1 MKFFVFMLSWL
12 VIAGCAA
19 PLAEIHYRG
28 PLPASQIDPFEAAER
43 FAGALQKETDLK
55 IVDRSKRT
63 DSEKLDM
70 SASVHLQTPR
80 TSSVWV
86 IIIAYAEQ
94 REIDA
99 RVAGDIDSPVAKEL
113 AAACER
119 VHAAL
124 YPGTNFVQFQRNRG
138 LLGP

>member
-1 MKFFVFMLSWL
+1 MKFFVFMLSL
-12 VIAGCAA
+12 LIVAGCAA
-19 PLAEIHYRG
+19 PLAEINYRG
-28 PLPASQIDPFEAAER
+28 PLPASQKDSFEVAER
-43 FAGALQKETDLK
+43 FAGALEKETDLK

-63 DSEKLDM
+63 DTERSDM
-70 SASVHLQTPR
+70 SASVHLRTPR

-86 IIIAYAEQ
+86 IIIADAK
-94 REIDA
+94 RGEIAA
-99 RVAGDIDSPVAKEL
+99 RVAGDIHSSVAKDL

-124 YPGTNFVQFQRNRG
+124 YPGTNFAQFQRDGG